1 MKKLEFLSSPPSL
14 DSYDDL
20 LQLNKEGFIAGPE
33 EEKQAFFLRVDQT
46 LAKAPTHPTPF
57 PPDLQK
63 QYEINP
69 TFLEVSYSN
78 ESLDAWEAGCT
89 WIMDNRVTIQLRK
102 QFKKASFWFGFFS
115 KEEVLSHEAIH
126 AVRMKFYE
134 PMFEEVLAYSTSKHC
149 WRRFLGPLFRSTGET
164 HFFLFFVLFGAF
176 LFPWFPWIGFFCIFC
191 PNVFFLFRLFRT
203 QSLFHKAKKKIR
215 KLLGIEPLWVLLRL
229 TDKEIRLFATQPTA
243 VLEDF
248 ARKEK
253 LKSVR
258 WRQIYQSYFT

>member
-1 MKKLEFLSSPPSL
+1 MNTLEFLSSSSL
-14 DSYDDL
+14 NPLDDL

-33 EEKQAFFLRVDQT
+33 EEKPAFFLRVENT
-46 LAKAPTHPTPF
+46 LAEAPEPPTPF
-57 PPDLQK
+57 PLELQK
-63 QYEINP
+63 LFDINP

-102 QFKKASFWFGFFS
+102 RFKKAPFWFGFFS
-115 KEEVLSHEAIH
+115 KEEVLSHEAVH

-134 PMFEEVLAYSTSKHC
+134 PVFEEVLAYSTSKYC
-149 WRRFLGPLFRSTGET
+149 WRRFFGPLFRSAGET
-164 HFFLFFVLFGAF
+164 YFFLFFVLFGAF
-176 LFPWFPWIGFFCIFC
+176 LLPWFPWIGALCILCPSIFFF
-191 PNVFFLFRLFRT
+191 FRLFRT
-203 QSLFHKAKKKIR
+203 QNLFRRAKKKIR

-229 TDKEIRLFATQPTA
+229 TDKEIRFFATQPTA

-253 LKSVR
+253 IKSIR

>member
-1 MKKLEFLSSPPSL
+1 MNTLEFLSSSS

-20 LQLNKEGFIAGPE
+20 LQLNKEGFIAGPG
-33 EEKQAFFLRVDQT
+33 EEKQAFFLRVEKT
-46 LAKAPTHPTPF
+46 LDEAPLHPTTF
-57 PPDLQK
+57 PLELQK
-63 QYEINP
+63 LFDIHP
-69 TFLEVSYSN
+69 FFLEVTYSN

-89 WIMDNRVTIQLRK
+89 WITDHRVTIQLRK
-102 QFKKASFWFGFFS
+102 RFQRSPFWFGFFS
-115 KEEVLSHEAIH
+115 KDEVLSHEAVH

-134 PMFEEVLAYSTSKHC
+134 PIFEEVLAYSTSKRW
-149 WRRFLGPLFRSTGET
+149 WRRFFGPLFRSADET
-164 HFFLFFVLFGAF
+164 HFFLFFVLFGA
-176 LFPWFPWIGFFCIFC
+176 LLLPWVPLIGLACIFS
-191 PNVFFLFRLFRT
+191 PNIFFFSRLFRT

-229 TDKEIRLFATQPTA
+229 TDKEIRFFATQPTA

-253 LKSVR
+253 LKSIR